1 MNSDGIPVVGL
12 SGELDIMQAPS
23 LLQRLMGAAD
33 NRDIG
38 LVVDLT
44 EVTYIDSAGVNVLFE
59 VAEALRQRQL
69 EVAVVVPGGSLV
81 ERVFT
86 LVDLG
91 SVARLHREVEAALAD
106 VREVS
111 ER

>member
-1 MNSDGIPVVGL
+1 VNSDGIPVVGL

-69 EVAVVVPGGSLV
+69 ELAVVVPGGSLV
-81 ERVFT
+81 ERVVT

-91 SVARLHREVEAALAD
+91 SVARLHRRVEAALAD

-111 ER
+111 QR